1 MPDVPYPHG
10 HDGRTPPVPDDVF
23 TAATLPPGPA
33 EQAGPGASSSP
44 LTGVPVLDAAL
55 DKAVSIPSAAVRA
68 HVERLRRRNPEASP
82 AQIIALLEKQYLMAV
97 STSGGA
103 VGAAAAAPAIGT
115 GVGIALTSAEVA
127 TFFGASSA
135 FALAVADVHGIG
147 VEETARR
154 RTLLMATVLG
164 EQGSTAISGEVGLN
178 GGWARTLLV
187 NMPTTTI
194 KRVNARLARR
204 FLRRQAA
211 KQGALAFGR
220 LAPFGIGAVIGAT
233 GARALGRTVVGSAR
247 QAFGPP
253 PERFPRIIEVAAS
266 DAPAPAITDGRG
278 VRLVETDR
286 TDPAASWTAPGDT
299 GRR

>member
-1 MPDVPYPHG
+1 REG
-10 HDGRTPPVPDDVF
+10 
-23 TAATLPPGPA
+23 
-33 EQAGPGASSSP
+33 GPGATSSP
-44 LTGVPVLDAAL
+44 VTGIPLLDAAL
-55 DKAVSIPSAAVRA
+55 DRAVAVPSAVIHA
-68 HVERLRRRNPEASP
+68 HVDRLRRRNPEASP
-82 AQIIALLEKQYLMAV
+82 AQIVALLERQYLLAV

-115 GVGIALTSAEVA
+115 GVGVALTSAEVA

-147 VEETARR
+147 IEETARR

-164 EQGSTAISGEVGLN
+164 DQGSKAISGEVGLN
-178 GGWARTLLV
+178 GSWARTLLV

-220 LAPFGIGAVIGAT
+220 LVPFGIGAVIGAT
-233 GARALGRTVVGSAR
+233 GARALGRTVVHSAR

-253 PERFPRIIEVAAS
+253 PHRFPRIIEVAAGHT
-266 DAPAPAITDGRG
+266 APPSLPDGRD
-278 VRLVETDR
+278 VRLVETSP
-286 TDPAASWTAPGDT
+286 DPRSRPDDT
-299 GRR
+299 WQI